1 MSKEFNFTNGPMTTQ
16 RAMNNLLA
24 ALNIAQG
31 KGCFNLRESA
41 FVYSSLQALNE
52 FVKKHDSENNIT
64 ETVIKDP
71 EPIQKKLEKV
81 PKPIP
86 QKKAQEKPKK
96 INKPLPDINLENDEP
111 VSEIIEI

>member
-1 MSKEFNFTNGPMTTQ
+1 MSTEFNFTNGPMTVQ

-41 FVYSSLQALNE
+41 FVYSSLQTLNE
-52 FVKKHDSENNIT
+52 FVKNNDTNTENDV
-64 ETVIKDP
+64 VIQDP
-71 EPIQKKLEKV
+71 EPKTIT
-81 PKPIP
+81 KPVTKPVIKP
-86 QKKAQEKPKK
+86 VTKPVADKQPKK
-96 INKPLPDINLENDEP
+96 FPDINLEKDEP